1 MFRMDLAYSSELQCI
16 MYVNG
21 DCDQPDF
28 KTARYIE
35 GVTKKQLLKL
45 LKKLNSDEV
54 NFSDILFLVRSQIRL
69 LIRIVRNAEI
79 QERKETIKIRKLRRR
94 REDLDDALKIIDFKD
109 RLRNTLESTED
120 PIKTE
125 MRHRD
130 GKVRMIY
137 KPLWVYLADRITLL
151 SDSEYEHFAYCKRA
165 SFAGFFGSTPHWLN
179 LKSELLPLKNIR
191 MEQLGQLDKKEQYD
205 RFKKWLFMK
214 EKPKEFTDNAIEA
227 LIVVANETAAMLVRK
242 SLEVKNRNDTLQA
255 ALAIHD
261 VEEAFSELKD
271 QNNCNPIGL
280 FHKTLD
286 QLTIFDTVQF

>member
-125 MRHRD
+125 MRH
-130 GKVRMIY
+130 
-137 KPLWVYLADRITLL
+137 
-151 SDSEYEHFAYCKRA
+151 SEYEHFAYCKRA